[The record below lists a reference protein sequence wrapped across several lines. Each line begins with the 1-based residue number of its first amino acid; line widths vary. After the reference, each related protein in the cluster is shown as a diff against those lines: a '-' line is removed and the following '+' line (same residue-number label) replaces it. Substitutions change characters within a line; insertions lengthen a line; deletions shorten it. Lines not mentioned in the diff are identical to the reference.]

1 MAEKLL
7 YGQMN
12 WDIKIEHIEYA
23 QYFREFK
30 WNKLRWMMHDGMVD
44 QYYTNY
50 IHAYSK
56 YNSL

>member
-7 YGQMN
+7 YGQRI
-12 WDIKIEHIEYA
+12 WVIKIEHIEYA
-23 QYFREFK
+23 QSFLEFK
-30 WNKLRWMMHDGMVD
+30 WNKLSWMMHDGMVD
-44 QYYTNY
+44 DCNTNY